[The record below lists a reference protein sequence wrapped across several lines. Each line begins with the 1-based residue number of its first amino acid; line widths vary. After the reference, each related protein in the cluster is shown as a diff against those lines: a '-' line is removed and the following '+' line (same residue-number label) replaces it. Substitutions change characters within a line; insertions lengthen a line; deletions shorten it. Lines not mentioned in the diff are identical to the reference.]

1 MMTNVGVL
9 DGVLRFALGAA
20 LLGWSYGVIGRAPP
34 EMAAWAIWAL
44 GAAFALTGLFRNCP
58 LYAYFGVDSCAP
70 YPGDD
75 GP

>member
-1 MMTNVGVL
+1 V
-9 DGVLRFALGAA
+9 
-20 LLGWSYGVIGRAPP
+20 
-34 EMAAWAIWAL
+34 AWAVWAL
-44 GAAFALTGLFRNCP
+44 GAAFALTGLLRNCP